1 MVDIRVK
8 NFARNLIIELSL
20 VGNWQGEKKKEKERI
35 KKEIQSV
42 HI

>member
-8 NFARNLIIELSL
+8 NFARNLISELSL

>member
-1 MVDIRVK
+1 MADSRVK
-8 NFARNLIIELSL
+8 NFARYLISELSL
-20 VGNWQGEKKKEKERI
+20 VGNWQGEKKKENECT